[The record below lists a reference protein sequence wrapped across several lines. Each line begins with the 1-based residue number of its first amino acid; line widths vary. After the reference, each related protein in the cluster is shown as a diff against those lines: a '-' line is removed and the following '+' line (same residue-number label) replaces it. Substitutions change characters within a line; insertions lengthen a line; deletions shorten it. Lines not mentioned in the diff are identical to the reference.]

1 MDNQSTL
8 FVDVNVIDGSGS
20 DPYHG
25 YVLVEGNRISKT
37 GRGEVPADVAADAV
51 VDGQNKTLMPGLC
64 DAHLHLTWN
73 DQPTLEHITMMPPEE
88 HLIHSINV
96 AKKVLDAGFTSGI
109 GAAAA
114 RPRFDCILRNAI
126 NAGDILGP
134 RYLANGQEI
143 CTAGGLG
150 DTSPVHVDI
159 QDLSFG
165 WRVCGPEEMRKAVR
179 MYIKYGVDLIKLNLS
194 GEEITPVAAQTT
206 PMSDEEVAM
215 AMKEIK
221 PYGIRACA
229 HARSADSV
237 KQCLEHGVQIIYHA
251 SYADEECM
259 DELERRKDEFFVGPG
274 LAWLIQTS
282 QGAAEFGIAP
292 DSPLA
297 QVYARELDIA
307 VEGMKEMRKRGIRI
321 VPGGDYGFAWTPHGT
336 NAKDLEYFVDLIGMS
351 EMEAIV
357 SATKLGGEIMGM
369 PEELGLIEEGYL
381 ADILLVDGDPL
392 GDIRVLQEHDRL
404 HVIMKGGSFHKN
416 VAGFAEAD
424 QLASPE
430 PARRTA

>member
-1 MDNQSTL
+1 MNTESTL
-8 FVDVNVIDGSGS
+8 FSNVNIIDGSG
-20 DPYHG
+20 DAPFAGH
-25 YVLVEGNRISKT
+25 VLVVGNRIEK
-37 GRGEVPADVAADAV
+37 V
-51 VDGQNKTLMPGLC
+51 VSSPDDLEEQAGTIIDGQGKTLMPGLC

-73 DQPTLEHITMMPPEE
+73 DQPTLEHITLMPPEE

-96 AKKVLDAGFTSGI
+96 AKTVLDAGFTSGV

-126 NAGDILGP
+126 NAGDIVGP

-179 MYIKYGVDLIKLNLS
+179 MFVKFGVDLIKLNLS
-194 GEEITPVAAQTT
+194 GEEITPVPAQTT
-206 PMSDEEVAM
+206 PMSNEEVAM
-215 AMKEIK
+215 AMQEAR

-237 KQCLEHGVQIIYHA
+237 KQCLNHGVQIIYHA
-251 SYADEECM
+251 SYADTECM
-259 DELERRKDEFFVGPG
+259 DRLEAEKDRFFVGPG

-282 QGAAEFGIAP
+282 QGAADWGIAP
-292 DSPLA
+292 DSELA
-297 QVYARELDIA
+297 QVYARELEYA
-307 VEGMKEMRKRGIRI
+307 VEGMQEMRKRGIRI

-351 EMEAIV
+351 PMEAIV
-357 SATKLGGEIMGM
+357 SATSLGGQIMGM
-369 PEELGLIEEGYL
+369 PDELGLLKEGYL
-381 ADILLVDGDPL
+381 ADLLLVDGDPSA
-392 GDIRVLQEHDRL
+392 DITVLQDTSKLE
-404 HVIMKGGSFHKN
+404 VIMKDGALYKN
-416 VAGFAEAD
+416 A
-424 QLASPE
+424 L
-430 PARRTA
+430 